1 MPHTEHDAATG
12 TGPTEAAPGET
23 EPAEA
28 AEARREA
35 ARRADGA
42 PFRVGLVDDHEI
54 VAVALRASLDDMA
67 EADFIRAAGTVDEL
81 LAVDDD
87 LDLVVLDLRL
97 ADGSSPVGNVERLR
111 AAGLRVLAFTS
122 GENPYLVRAAA
133 RTDVAGIIRKSEPVG
148 VLHDAIRRAAND
160 DPVVSPDWAAAL
172 DADPELRDAGLSQ
185 QEQRVLALFASGVKA
200 QTVATNLG
208 ISVGTVDDYVRRIR
222 AKYARARRP
231 AHTKVDLYKR
241 ALEDGF
247 LPLPETT
254 GGSGGAG
261 SPVTPGAPGAPG
273 APGTT
278 SGPRGPRR

>member
-1 MPHTEHDAATG
+1 MSQTEHH
-12 TGPTEAAPGET
+12 EH
-23 EPAEA
+23 EPVEA
-28 AEARREA
+28 AEARRGG
-35 ARRADGA
+35 ARRADGT

-54 VAVALRASLDDMA
+54 VAVAVRACLDDMS
-67 EADFIRAAGTVDEL
+67 EADFVGAAGTVDEL
-81 LAVDDD
+81 LSVFDD

-97 ADGSSPVGNVERLR
+97 ADGSSPVANVERLR

-133 RTDVAGIIRKSEPVG
+133 RTDIAGVIRKSEPVG
-148 VLHDAIRRAAND
+148 VLQDAIRRAAND

-172 DADPELRDAGLSQ
+172 DADPSLRDAGLSQ

-200 QTVATNLG
+200 QTVASNLA

-222 AKYARARRP
+222 AKYARAHRP

-247 LPLPETT
+247 LPLPDTA
-254 GGSGGAG
+254 GASGD
-261 SPVTPGAPGAPG
+261 
-273 APGTT
+273 
-278 SGPRGPRR
+278 